1 MLELLADIKDDRI
14 YRLLCLGAH
23 SDDIEIGC
31 GGTLLKLQELYGNL
45 SFRWVVFSSDDV
57 RATEARDSANAFLKN
72 VGDAI
77 IEVNRFRDGYFP
89 FMGSEIKDYFE
100 RLKRTVDPDI
110 VFTHF
115 RNDLHQDHRLISE
128 LTWNTFR
135 DHLILEYE
143 VFKYDGDLGSPNFFV
158 ELNEE
163 QCQRKIDCILNCF
176 QTQRKHRWFSRENF
190 ESIMRIRGVESNA
203 RDRYAEAFYCRKL
216 VSFGSGV

>member
-1 MLELLADIKDDRI
+1 MLELLANIKDDRI

-72 VGDAI
+72 AKDAI

-89 FMGSEIKDYFE
+89 FIGSEIKDYFE

-163 QCQRKIDCILNCF
+163 QCQSKIDCILNCF

-203 RDRYAEAFYCRKL
+203 HDRYAEAFYCRKL
-216 VSFGSGV
+216 VSLGSGV